1 MIRYIVPIVVLL
13 FACGEAHFSAGQEEE
28 NSSEDADVWAKSLVD
43 RGNSSTAED
52 TGINAEGLPSGS
64 ADHAAAN
71 TMIKGEADPE
81 IFNVG
86 VVDRKLDILIVVDN
100 STTMNTANMQLSEK
114 IAPLLS
120 KISGSDWQIAITTS
134 TITDCLRGILKKG
147 ESSLTE
153 FKEIVSK
160 VHAKYLS
167 RRDYRNSHNE
177 QVVKM
182 ATRALKGMPLA
193 NNAGQNLDIN
203 CSGATQHWVRANSIL
218 VVLMISDEDAHDPT
232 HRPENRCENLSCIDN
247 FYAHLSNIR
256 LPHVSAKIYG
266 ILDGRANYSTE
277 GHPSFNKNVL
287 YLQWRDPHENKPLF
301 DYHHALY
308 NYKRQ
313 LNNLGVVLQKI
324 STNIS
329 KALQN
334 TFVLTN
340 AYDEDDI
347 IVTLF
352 KTDGNTE
359 ALQHNAFTLTN
370 QTLVIDPDQL
380 IGVTKVEVRRQ

>member
-1 MIRYIVPIVVLL
+1 MSRYVVPIAVLL
-13 FACGEAHFSAGQEEE
+13 FSCGVAQFDTGQDED
-28 NSSEDADVWAKSLVD
+28 NSIEEDA
-43 RGNSSTAED
+43 TI
-52 TGINAEGLPSGS
+52 TAEGLDGSS
-64 ADHAAAN
+64 ADSLSTGAM
-71 TMIKGEADPE
+71 TKDESEAE
-81 IFNVG
+81 VFNVG

-120 KISGSDWQIAITTS
+120 KISASDWQIAITTS

-147 ESSLTE
+147 KSNLKE

-167 RRDYRNSHNE
+167 PADYNSSHNE

-182 ATRALKGMPLA
+182 ATRALQGTPLA
-193 NNAGQNLDIN
+193 TNAGQNLDID
-203 CSGATQHWVRANSIL
+203 CRGETQHWVRADSML

-232 HRPENRCENLSCIDN
+232 HRPQNRCDNLSCIDN

-256 LPHVSAKIYG
+256 VPHVSAKIYG

-277 GHPSFNKNVL
+277 SHPSFNKNIL
-287 YLQWRDPHENKPLF
+287 YLQWRDPYENKPLF

-308 NYKRQ
+308 NRKRQ
-313 LNNLGVVLQKI
+313 PNNLGVVLQKI

-329 KALQN
+329 ESLQN
-334 TFVLTN
+334 VFVLKN
-340 AYDEDDI
+340 NYDEDEVT
-347 IVTLF
+347 VTLSNA
-352 KTDGNTE
+352 DGSTAE
-359 ALQHNAFTLTN
+359 LQHNAYTLTN
-370 QTLVIDPDQL
+370 NTLVIDPDQL
-380 IGVTKVEVRRQ
+380 IGVKSVEVESQP